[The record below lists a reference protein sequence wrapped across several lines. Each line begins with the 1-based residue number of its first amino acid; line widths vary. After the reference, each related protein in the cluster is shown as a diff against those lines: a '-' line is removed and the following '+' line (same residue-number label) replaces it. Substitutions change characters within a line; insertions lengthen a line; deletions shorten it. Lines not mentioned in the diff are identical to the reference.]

1 MVAAGA
7 FGDYHSSEIK
17 FVFGGPKLSGVGE
30 ESLSRDFM
38 RYWLGF
44 GRSGG
49 DPNAPLPGHPSGG
62 RLAWPPYDPEA
73 DGGASVLDFN
83 STRQVLP
90 AGFQDKLCR
99 FWDGYRLAAEDGE

>member
-44 GRSGG
+44 GRS
-49 DPNAPLPGHPSGG
+49 APVQLAC
-62 RLAWPPYDPEA
+62 RLFSSSWPMIRFCSPVYW
-73 DGGASVLDFN
+73 SVPRY
-83 STRQVLP
+83 SSRVMP
-90 AGFQDKLCR
+90 V
-99 FWDGYRLAAEDGE
+99 GEI